1 MEQKNP
7 VPWHQDERT
16 LRDYLALKR
25 TWLANQR
32 TLLSFLRTGLY
43 LMVTAVAVLKLE
55 PFQNLWFL
63 AWILITAAVLV
74 WAVGIVS
81 FFRMKKKLS
90 SYYTTKHP

>member
-1 MEQKNP
+1 MEQKNAL
-7 VPWHQDERT
+7 PWEQEERT

-55 PFQNLWFL
+55 PFENLKFL
-63 AWILITAAVLV
+63 AWILMTAAILV
-74 WAVGIVS
+74 WAIGVVS
-81 FFRMKKKLS
+81 FLRMKKRLNR
-90 SYYTTKHP
+90 YYPTKQ